1 MIGAQP
7 MLTGNKTS
15 RYDDNSRHF
24 GTDMQNNQD
33 MSITCPR
40 LVDTSMTDFIFARPK
55 WQTLSTFGIDLFNF
69 C

>member
-1 MIGAQP
+1 

-15 RYDDNSRHF
+15 RYDDNSILLEPRHF

-55 WQTLSTFGIDLFNF
+55 WQTLSTFWIDLFNF